1 MQSAVMPHF
10 GDTLATLIRAR
21 NVTKTDF
28 AAAAGIG
35 EATLFRQLR
44 SPTPIGNPSTYRAI
58 AKALNLTPDELDAAW
73 KGDDEPEPIPSN
85 FTIRRVSGVAASDFS
100 TQFDVDL
107 MAEEGVP
114 GALYPEPLEDPQLL
128 LVVGDSMS
136 YDGAETIED
145 GDLVLFGNAKEEHIP
160 DGEIVVAR
168 NIVKRSHVVKRL
180 QRQPAGI
187 IRLISNNPKY
197 RPIDVPK
204 EHLILR
210 RVLIVIRNRYKRN
223 PQDVSSPGA
232 TRPPTAGGGA

>member
-1 MQSAVMPHF
+1 MDNRQ
-10 GDTLATLIRAR
+10 
-21 NVTKTDF
+21 F
-28 AAAAGIG
+28 AEAAGIS
-35 EATLFRQLR
+35 ENTLYRNLR
-44 SPTPIGNPSTYRAI
+44 AHIPLGNPSTYRAI

-73 KGDDEPEPIPSN
+73 KGDDEPDPIPSN

-107 MAEEGVP
+107 MSEEGVP

-136 YDGAETIED
+136 YPGPETIED
-145 GDLVLFGNAKEEHIP
+145 GDLVLFGNAKEEAIP

-168 NIVKRSHVVKRL
+168 NVQKRSHVVKRL

-197 RPIDVPK
+197 RPIDVPQ
-204 EHLILR
+204 EQLILR
-210 RVLIVIRNRYKRN
+210 RVLIVIRNRFKRH
-223 PQDVSSPGA
+223 PLDVTSLPTS
-232 TRPPTAGGGA
+232 RPPTAGGGA